1 MKIFLQPLQVRNWMC
16 HTPVMSCYKEALVL
30 RKFSKN
36 SKINFFAQN
45 PFQTILGKL
54 FFFTVI
60 FFSQHLKILAIL
72 EKNVTAPTVPT
83 NRKISNFFQGF
94 LGTIHII

>member
-1 MKIFLQPLQVRNWMC
+1 
-16 HTPVMSCYKEALVL
+16 MSCYKEALVL

-72 EKNVTAPTVPT
+72 VQIFRALVNPLKLAWQRFGFHAPF
-83 NRKISNFFQGF
+83 I
-94 LGTIHII
+94 